1 MIIVIELILGIA
13 SCILL
18 LLPLETHIMPLFWI
32 LIAGMGLFIYP
43 IIPGSI
49 ELACEVVFPVGEAL
63 STGFLLA
70 GGQLFG
76 FLLVCDG

>member
-1 MIIVIELILGIA
+1 MV
-13 SCILL
+13 
-18 LLPLETHIMPLFWI
+18 PLYTHIMPLFWI
-32 LIAGMGLFIYP
+32 VIACIGLFIYP

-76 FLLVCDG
+76 SLLVTN